1 MTLPFSIAEK
11 LIAMLNG
18 EKIPFSKVKHS
29 VIDSM
34 IDNGI
39 LKKQIQGRS
48 KALVYLTNRNGLS
61 AYLKNHFGI
70 DSLENYVEALQR
82 ANLSRADAIDI
93 ASNSKVKS
101 IRTFKGFLVNCFN
114 PVDCILNKRQ
124 ITIEPQEGTFT
135 FIYDYE
141 YFSPSD
147 KITIVGIENPENFR
161 HIQKQKKLFENI
173 QPLFVSR
180 YPQNK
185 DLVRWLQ
192 TIPNNYLH
200 FGDFDFSGLNIYFNE
215 YKKHLKEKANF
226 FLPSEIE
233 KLLSAKGNR
242 DNYSNQTIQ
251 FDEAKVDESSISSL
265 LMLIR
270 KYKKGLEQEVFSRQK
285 NI

>member
-18 EKIPFSKVKHS
+18 EKIPFSKMKHS
-29 VIDSM
+29 VTESM

-70 DSLENYVEALQR
+70 DSLENYVEVLQR
-82 ANLSRADAIDI
+82 ADLSRADSIDI

-101 IRTFKGFLVNCFN
+101 IRTFKGFLVNCFQ
-114 PVDCILNKRQ
+114 PVDCILNKQQ
-124 ITIEPQEGTFT
+124 ITIEPREGTFT

-141 YFSPSD
+141 YFFPSD

-161 HIQKQKKLFENI
+161 HIQKQKKLFKNI
-173 QPLFVSR
+173 QPLFISR

-192 TIPNNYLH
+192 AIPNNYLH
-200 FGDFDFSGLNIYFNE
+200 FGDFDFSGLNIYCNE
-215 YKKHLKEKANF
+215 YKKHLQDKAKF
-226 FLPSEIE
+226 FLPTDIE
-233 KLLSAKGNR
+233 KLLSTKGNR

-251 FDEAKVDESSISSL
+251 FDKNKIGEENIFTL
-265 LMLIR
+265 LKLIE
-270 KYKKGLEQEVFSRQK
+270 KYKKGLEQEIYAK
-285 NI
+285 